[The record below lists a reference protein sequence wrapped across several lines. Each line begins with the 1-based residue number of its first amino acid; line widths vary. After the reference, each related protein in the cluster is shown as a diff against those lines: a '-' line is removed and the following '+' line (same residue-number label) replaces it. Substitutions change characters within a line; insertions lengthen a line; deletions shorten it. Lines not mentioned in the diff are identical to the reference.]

1 LPKKS
6 ASPGSQQTRQLLLRG
21 TAALGIALSQKQ
33 VETFLSYI
41 DLIQLWNSKFNLTAI
56 RSTPLIV
63 RHHFIDSLAI
73 APFTNPDKRLMDI
86 GSGAGFPG
94 IPLKIIFPDKE
105 MTLVDSQRKKINF
118 MREVVRLLD
127 LKGVEVIKARVE
139 ELSSS
144 QNGLFGETVARAF
157 GLLDQFLQISAGLLA
172 PGGQGLFMSGPKGPA
187 AYTNIKDK
195 SIDQGFTKSRIESY
209 LLPIGNE
216 QRTLLIFSKN

>member
-1 LPKKS
+1 MLKES
-6 ASPGSQQTRQLLLRG
+6 ASPGSQQSRQLLLRG
-21 TAALGIALSQKQ
+21 TAALGIVLSQKQ
-33 VETFLSYI
+33 VETFLFYI

-73 APFTNPDKRLMDI
+73 APFTNLDKRLMDI

-105 MTLVDSQRKKINF
+105 ITLVDSQRKKISF
-118 MREVVRLLD
+118 MREVVRLLG
-127 LKGVEVIKARVE
+127 LKGVEVIQARVE
-139 ELSSS
+139 ELNSS
-144 QNGLFGETVARAF
+144 QNGIFGETVARAF
-157 GLLDQFLQISAGLLA
+157 GSLDQFLHISAGLLA
-172 PGGQGLFMSGPKGPA
+172 PGGQGLFMSGPKGPT

-195 SIDQGFTKSRIESY
+195 CIEHGFTKSRIESY

>member
-1 LPKKS
+1 
-6 ASPGSQQTRQLLLRG
+6 
-21 TAALGIALSQKQ
+21 
-33 VETFLSYI
+33 
-41 DLIQLWNSKFNLTAI
+41 
-56 RSTPLIV
+56 
-63 RHHFIDSLAI
+63 
-73 APFTNPDKRLMDI
+73 
-86 GSGAGFPG
+86 
-94 IPLKIIFPDKE
+94 
-105 MTLVDSQRKKINF
+105 

-127 LKGVEVIKARVE
+127 LKDVEVIKARVE